1 MKEYEVKGSNGD
13 KLRFVFTINDVKDAL
28 IFFNEI
34 ARSRIRV
41 QDNNVVMKIFYL
53 LTGKF
58 FSSLCGKLD
67 YIFQDYFLPSRDAKF
82 LLHF

>member
-58 FSSLCGKLD
+58 FSSHSGKLD
-67 YIFQDYFLPSRDAKF
+67 YIFQDYFLSSRDAKF